1 MRLFRSNPMNSR
13 MAEGVG
19 QVGFRKWYERE
30 LLSSHAYLVLAFL
43 SVIGLIGSVEAFG
56 SGSNYDKV
64 TNVVFVVV
72 CAVVGGWALRRYLFL
87 LMRAEEA
94 ANQAKCSACGE
105 YGRFTVVRE
114 DRSRAET
121 EVSCRKC
128 SHRWTI
134 SVID

>member
-1 MRLFRSNPMNSR
+1 MSLLRPNPMNSR

-19 QVGFRKWYERE
+19 RVGFRKWYERE

-43 SVIGLIGSVEAFG
+43 SVIGLIGSMEAFG
-56 SGSNYDKV
+56 LGSNYDKV
-64 TNVVFVVV
+64 TNVVSIVV
-72 CAVVGGWALRRYLFL
+72 CAVVGAWSLRRYLFL
-87 LMRAEEA
+87 LMRAEEV
-94 ANQAKCSACGE
+94 ANQANCSACGE
-105 YGRFTVVRE
+105 YGRFTVVGE

-121 EVSCRKC
+121 EVRCRKC